1 MCIQT
6 IRLDRTHLNI
16 PELRKRIKLVAE
28 QNYGRIKSIEANE
41 IIGDLIQVNP
51 DVSAQSLIE
60 ITIDSVFAKVRLLGA
75 RLICTKLTHYV

>member
-1 MCIQT
+1 M
-6 IRLDRTHLNI
+6 
-16 PELRKRIKLVAE
+16 VAE

-60 ITIDSVFAKVRLLGA
+60 ITIDSVFAKVRLLEGTSY
-75 RLICTKLTHYV
+75 LHKLTHYV

>member
-1 MCIQT
+1 M
-6 IRLDRTHLNI
+6 
-16 PELRKRIKLVAE
+16 VAE

-60 ITIDSVFAKVRLLGA
+60 ITIDSVFAKSEIA
-75 RLICTKLTHYV
+75 RGHVLYKLTHYV